1 MWSQDTWHW
10 LNILCTQ
17 LQPPGSRQKDTL
29 MHPTLHVVSCGE
41 QSSSIE
47 AFSSWYWWNTWTI
60 MLPWCFKSTVPI
72 TTVKSECI
80 GCIFMWWKM
89 KPELENLSKCVSI
102 QQNVSRSFPSK
113 NQRGLFTI
121 SGEKALTGVGYLVDK
136 NSQQEC
142 LNVRKLVEGCREV
155 ILYWKILPSLV
166 WALGLCHT
174 WRFVC
179 HQDQSALPGTGNQT
193 FLWEGNVKT
202 LWNHCED
209 NTSPNTQLS
218 GAVVW

>member
-1 MWSQDTWHW
+1 MLQEHSSCNNTEVRMHW
-10 LNILCTQ
+10 
-17 LQPPGSRQKDTL
+17 
-29 MHPTLHVVSCGE
+29 MHLHVMKNE
-41 QSSSIE
+41 
-47 AFSSWYWWNTWTI
+47 TWT
-60 MLPWCFKSTVPI
+60 
-72 TTVKSECI
+72 
-80 GCIFMWWKM
+80 WKLVCCKRISM
-89 KPELENLSKCVSI
+89 

-142 LNVRKLVEGCREV
+142 LNVRKLVEGCREA

-179 HQDQSALPGTGNQT
+179 HQAQSALPGTGNQT
-193 FLWEGNVKT
+193 FLWEGDVKT
-202 LWNHCED
+202 LWNHGED
-209 NTSPNTQLS
+209 NTSLNTQLS